1 MNLQDVNAR
10 MNRESKNTRTM
21 RENERNN
28 EGGREYGHVHQPS
41 QTQEA
46 TNRRG
51 LADDTKRGQA
61 PGPRQVESRRGSGT
75 QQGRPPG
82 NVGQGRK
89 RERHGEKK
97 AA

>member
-1 MNLQDVNAR
+1 
-10 MNRESKNTRTM
+10 MNRESKNTKTM

-28 EGGREYGHVHQPS
+28 EGGREFGHIHQPS

-46 TNRRG
+46 SNKQG
-51 LADDTKRGQA
+51 LADDSMTESQLNQQA
-61 PGPRQVESRRGSGT
+61 PGSRQVGSHRGSGT
-75 QQGRPPG
+75 QQSRPPG
-82 NVGQGRK
+82 NSKQGHK

>member
-1 MNLQDVNAR
+1 
-10 MNRESKNTRTM
+10 MNRDAKNTRTM
-21 RENERNN
+21 RENERDN

-51 LADDTKRGQA
+51 LADDSMPGSAPRQQA

-75 QQGRPPG
+75 QQSRPPG
-82 NVGQGRK
+82 NASQARK
-89 RERHGEKK
+89 REHRREKK

>member
-1 MNLQDVNAR
+1 
-10 MNRESKNTRTM
+10 MNRDAKNARTM
-21 RENERNN
+21 RENERDN

-51 LADDTKRGQA
+51 LADDSMPGSAPPQQA

-75 QQGRPPG
+75 QQSRPPG
-82 NVGQGRK
+82 NARK
-89 RERHGEKK
+89 REHRREKE

>member
-1 MNLQDVNAR
+1 

-28 EGGREYGHVHQPS
+28 EGGREYGHIHQPS

-51 LADDTKRGQA
+51 LADDAMPDSRQRGQA
-61 PGPRQVESRRGSGT
+61 PGPPRQVESRRGSGT
-75 QQGRPPG
+75 QQSRPPG
-82 NVGQGRK
+82 NMGQGRK